1 MHYKRY
7 NPIPM
12 AVLLVAALLWLLP
25 HQALAQESVVEAA
38 RAGLQATPHELTLTA
53 PQAPAKA
60 NATLTFYSSSAVFDA
75 AFPGLPLED
84 FEEGNVGPGGV
95 VGCPAPLDETN
106 SDFCFSPG
114 DILPG
119 ISFQDDP
126 GPDTIDGIAL
136 IGAGFSGASSKNIV
150 ANTFVDAFVIDFT
163 GPDDVFAAGMDL
175 TSYFSNSTCAI
186 DIYGPGG
193 LLGSTTAP
201 CTNAG
206 SFWGVSSDLDP
217 IVQLVI
223 FSTSNQAEGVDN
235 VRFGGLQEADLWV
248 EKDVDVNFDTNPP
261 TGSYHIHVQN
271 HGPADAT
278 NVFVQDGLSSA
289 LTVLDWQE
297 TQGTF
302 DPFFGGWTV
311 GDLAAGAEAELW
323 IDVRFDAT
331 GEYCNLAWAE
341 ADEDDPD
348 PSNNNV
354 ELCILLQ
361 GEREAPDFVAGQ
373 GPGRIIERGGS
384 RFFADL
390 ALTKT
395 VDDATPSVGENVTYT
410 LTVTNLGPQSTA
422 RVEVTDHLPECLALV
437 GTDPAGV
444 YDNWF
449 WSVGKLRVGES
460 KTLKITATVTAACQG
475 TVTNFAEVT
484 ASSLPDPDDRFRGF
498 RDPPEQDEEAE
509 ASFTVSA
516 AASKASSQPRLLRN
530 YPNPFNPETVVP
542 FELVERTAVSLKV
555 YDLLGR
561 LVETLVEGELSAGV
575 HEVIFRAG
583 ELPTGVYL
591 VRLEAGGWVS
601 TQRMTLMK

>member
-1 MHYKRY
+1 MNRNRY
-7 NPIPM
+7 APF
-12 AVLLVAALLWLLP
+12 AGLLAAALLWLLP
-25 HQALAQESVVEAA
+25 QGAFAQETARSFEDVQRGLPAVVEAP
-38 RAGLQATPHELTLTA
+38 LQMEP
-53 PQAPAKA
+53 APAVSKT
-60 NATLTFYSSSAVFDA
+60 ATLTFYTSRPTFEAD
-75 AFPGLPLED
+75 FPVLTEED
-84 FEEGNVGPGGV
+84 FEGSNFPPVSVGT
-95 VGCPAPLDETN
+95 CA
-106 SDFCFSPG
+106 
-114 DILPG
+114 
-119 ISFQDDP
+119 
-126 GPDTIDGIAL
+126 GPID
-136 IGAGFSGASSKNIV
+136 SGASGCYPAGELVDGFELGGFPIGDIAILTTGFLGVTSTV
-150 ANTFVDAFVIDFT
+150 AGPNFFSDDSFFNFT
-163 GPDDVFAAGMDL
+163 GPDDVFAAGFEVLAPFGAETFDIEIFGPSGSL
-175 TSYFSNSTCAI
+175 GTTTHTS
-186 DIYGPGG
+186 G
-193 LLGSTTAP
+193 TT
-201 CTNAG
+201 TG
-206 SFWGVSSDLDP
+206 TFFGVASDGDP
-217 IVQLVI
+217 IVRI
-223 FSTSNQAEGVDN
+223 EITGGTGSSAELFDN
-235 VRFGGLQEADLWV
+235 LAFGGKIEADLWI

-302 DPFFGGWTV
+302 DPFSGGWTV